1 MKIGLIEHLDYPVK
15 IWLPSPTE
23 NSPHPWA
30 HNPTI
35 TRDPKGQVWIGI
47 RHHDLLPLTVHL
59 DPLNPN
65 AQEPSRFKVGK
76 FDPETLAVTDLKLI
90 VPEEGS
96 PLFLQVHNIEDVRIF
111 WRHDGLH
118 GIGVIFTSGGIVQG
132 EILID
137 YDNGTYRLLHDYGQP
152 HKHTEKNWSPP
163 SQFTEAFDFIYSQ
176 TQTIKYG
183 KPRGPEVY
191 KGEIHGGSQLL
202 PYKDGWISIAHRVSP
217 IVALTWR
224 WYLTVARLHDYR
236 GKVTHISQFF
246 DFGTGWRENLQESV
260 EYVSGAIWTKDQEE
274 LLLSLGVRDETCG
287 FVRVPVS
294 AFKWQEPGGIYHKF
308 ELDESL
314 QKIVEN
320 HAGQKPIQGF
330 VL

>member
-1 MKIGLIEHLDYPVK
+1 VRQALIEHFDYPVT
-15 IWLPSPTE
+15 IWE
-23 NSPHPWA
+23 PHKAPAWD

-35 TRDPKGQVWIGI
+35 TRDDKGQVWVAI

-59 DPLNPN
+59 DPTNPN
-65 AQEPSRFKVGK
+65 AQEPSRLLVGSL
-76 FDPETLAVTDLKLI
+76 DADTLAVTGLKLI
-90 VPEEGS
+90 VPEPGS
-96 PLFLQVHNIEDVRIF
+96 PLFLQMHSTEDVRIF

-118 GIGVIFTSGGIVQG
+118 GIGVIFTMGGITQG

-176 TQTIKYG
+176 SEVIKYG
-183 KPRGPEVY
+183 KPRGELY

-202 PYKDGWISIAHRVSP
+202 PYKDGWISVAHRVSP
-217 IVALTWR
+217 LVGLTWR
-224 WYLTVARLHDYR
+224 WYVTVARLHDYS
-236 GKVTHISQFF
+236 GKVTHISQLF

-294 AFKWQEPGGIYHKF
+294 AFKWQEPGGIYHRF
-308 ELDESL
+308 ELAPEL
-314 QKIVEN
+314 MRIVQS
-320 HAGQKPIQGF
+320 HAGQKPIAGF
-330 VL
+330 IL